1 MDIEFEQRLQTVT
14 NSILVLK
21 DLTAR
26 RELTTMLNTVLR
38 AYTEVSREAVECR
51 RLHRPTVRY
60 IELTAKSEEMLV
72 ELEQY
77 ITFGLL
83 IYG

>member
-1 MDIEFEQRLQTVT
+1 MDTEFEQRLRTVT
-14 NSILVLK
+14 SSISVLK
-21 DLTAR
+21 DLKAR

-51 RLHRPTVRY
+51 RLHKPTARY
-60 IELTAKSEEMLV
+60 IELTAKCEELLA

>member
-14 NSILVLK
+14 NSISVLK

-26 RELTTMLNTVLR
+26 RELTTMLNTVLQ

-72 ELEQY
+72 ELEKY